1 MQWARN
7 ELKMRLPSELGIDD
21 SLTAD
26 VDTLSLQVRA
36 QYEHDFSFLEDR
48 LTLTPF
54 AGAAYTLLE
63 TEGYTSKL
71 GSKQAFHTER
81 AEQHLYSLT
90 AGLKGSVNVEL
101 SGNTRLTPRAELF
114 VMQNFGD
121 VEAENRVRGEG
132 LTSTDTVH
140 PEEIAETAYG
150 GGLGVELKVS
160 DSTSFALDYGYYG
173 SSQNDSHSLTGNV
186 TYRF

>member
-63 TEGYTSKL
+63 TEGYN
-71 GSKQAFHTER
+71 
-81 AEQHLYSLT
+81 
-90 AGLKGSVNVEL
+90 LKAWL
-101 SGNTRLTPRAELF
+101 
-114 VMQNFGD
+114 
-121 VEAENRVRGEG
+121 
-132 LTSTDTVH
+132 
-140 PEEIAETAYG
+140 
-150 GGLGVELKVS
+150 
-160 DSTSFALDYGYYG
+160 
-173 SSQNDSHSLTGNV
+173 
-186 TYRF
+186 